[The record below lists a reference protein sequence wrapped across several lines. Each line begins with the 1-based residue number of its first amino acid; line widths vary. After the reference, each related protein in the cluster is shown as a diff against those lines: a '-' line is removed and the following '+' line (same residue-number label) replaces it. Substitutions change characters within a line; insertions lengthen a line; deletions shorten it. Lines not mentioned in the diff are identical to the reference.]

1 MTALTAVASSV
12 ASSYCSKAR
21 TLKFRGGAQS
31 PKGTGAWCKIS
42 LPPSRTQ
49 PELSLGWLNLSGH
62 LNLITANEST
72 STPSLPLHRQAVR
85 KSKTPPGAR
94 RLRLTNVG
102 TLHIEVSSVSTLARF
117 LSKRLIASQLEERQ
131 QRLGHGETA
140 RVSRERKRPSPVQ
153 REVTAWLLTFSA
165 QEIFSATW
173 LFPLSAVLLP
183 LAATF
188 LRVQLA
194 SAHKVGP
201 CSALTMRA

>member
-1 MTALTAVASSV
+1 MKAPARPHCRCTVRPSV
-12 ASSYCSKAR
+12 KVRPPQELAGFDSQTWSK
-21 TLKFRGGAQS
+21 LRG
-31 PKGTGAWCKIS
+31 
-42 LPPSRTQ
+42 
-49 PELSLGWLNLSGH
+49 
-62 LNLITANEST
+62 
-72 STPSLPLHRQAVR
+72 
-85 KSKTPPGAR
+85 
-94 RLRLTNVG
+94 G

>member
-49 PELSLGWLNLSGH
+49 PEPVSLGWLNLSGH

-94 RLRLTNVG
+94 RLRLTNVVQVAWWNPP
-102 TLHIEVSSVSTLARF
+102 HRSFQCKHASEVPFQAPYC
-117 LSKRLIASQLEERQ
+117 IAIR
-131 QRLGHGETA
+131 RA
-140 RVSRERKRPSPVQ
+140 P
-153 REVTAWLLTFSA
+153 
-165 QEIFSATW
+165 ATPRTW
-173 LFPLSAVLLP
+173 
-183 LAATF
+183 
-188 LRVQLA
+188 
-194 SAHKVGP
+194 
-201 CSALTMRA
+201 

>member
-49 PELSLGWLNLSGH
+49 PEPVSLGWLNLSGH

-85 KSKTPPGAR
+85 KSKTNMQFTSRMDAFPHSECLSEQRSTRKKTEKRNPPR
-94 RLRLTNVG
+94 
-102 TLHIEVSSVSTLARF
+102 SSPASTHKRGPSCVVEPST
-117 LSKRLIASQLEERQ
+117 SKF
-131 QRLGHGETA
+131 
-140 RVSRERKRPSPVQ
+140 PV
-153 REVTAWLLTFSA
+153 
-165 QEIFSATW
+165 
-173 LFPLSAVLLP
+173 
-183 LAATF
+183 
-188 LRVQLA
+188 
-194 SAHKVGP
+194 
-201 CSALTMRA
+201 